1 MQIILAV
8 RDRCAYIGIVR
19 TEGNETMYN
28 ECMFTIAEAALDYY
42 SSNPPGSPRYA
53 QNVWYIAWCKFGKLV
68 NFGM

>member
-1 MQIILAV
+1 
-8 RDRCAYIGIVR
+8 
-19 TEGNETMYN
+19 MYN